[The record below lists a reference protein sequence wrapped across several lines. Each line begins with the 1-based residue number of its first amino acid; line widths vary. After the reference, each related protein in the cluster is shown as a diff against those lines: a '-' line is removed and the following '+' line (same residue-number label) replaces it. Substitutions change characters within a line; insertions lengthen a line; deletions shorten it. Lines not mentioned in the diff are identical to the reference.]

1 MQEVWGG
8 AEEMVRIEGEYIE
21 REAAFSSEAPNW
33 SKGNANACSSTRAL
47 VPRAGTG
54 IRLDARTGGL
64 QQMHEEG
71 VRIANGGGSAAVG
84 ASAFNEDID
93 SSDDDGDTVDLVDAA
108 DTLSPL
114 VSELKGPSVTLQEV
128 LDRVNRTAREAQKA
142 FGSANKVSKQRI
154 ADYQTLYLGRKHTAT
169 TR

>member
-1 MQEVWGG
+1 MPGWVK
-8 AEEMVRIEGEYIE
+8 RKKE
-21 REAAFSSEAPNW
+21 RW
-33 SKGNANACSSTRAL
+33 SNVAL
-47 VPRAGTG
+47 VVGQEPCMKKVFAS
-54 IRLDARTGGL
+54 L
-64 QQMHEEG
+64 M
-71 VRIANGGGSAAVG
+71 VAAVAG

-154 ADYQTLYLGRKHTAT
+154 ADYQTLYLGRKHTT
-169 TR
+169 TSR